1 MKFDPYFILG
11 YGDKIILRK
20 KSGNKV
26 VEFSRHNDRILDN
39 IVELWDYDSKK
50 KNKGKSV
57 WLILKD
63 LPGFLNSYINSGNY
77 EIVSEETI
85 LNKNTK
91 KQ

>member
-1 MKFDPYFILG
+1 MVFDPNFILEHG
-11 YGDKIILRK
+11 SKIILRK
-20 KSGNKV
+20 KSGNKI
-26 VEFSRHNDRILDN
+26 VEFSRHSDKILDN

-63 LPGFLNSYINSGNY
+63 LPSFLNSYINSGNY
-77 EIVSEETI
+77 EIIDEETI

-91 KQ
+91 K